1 MFVPIEQLK
10 ISVSDAKHNYI
21 NKVSA
26 VATVLVT
33 VQFSPQGLV
42 KAGKLIVLISC
53 RKGHHPSHSAEVF
66 ASQRNGN
73 AVFKVPIFV
82 LSKLYTPRMFNQ
94 LHVFEPDE
102 DHIVPLLQRN
112 FQKLF

>member
-10 ISVSDAKHNYI
+10 LSVSDAKHNYI

-53 RKGHHPSHSAEVF
+53 RKGHHPSHSKEF
-66 ASQRNGN
+66 PSQRRGI

-82 LSKLYTPRMFNQ
+82 LSKIHTPRMFNQ
-94 LHVFEPDE
+94 LHVFEPDK